1 MKELLYFSFSDLLI
15 RVQYSKQTN
24 SLKYSSH
31 RSISFG
37 ERVVIEQYILS
48 TVALKTDWYNQ
59 SPALFIYLGEDES
72 LVKDL
77 NLLHLK
83 NTIKVLSDR
92 DNEIKKEVNDL
103 IANSMTNYYFEQIG
117 DELLSL
123 RQKLNE
129 SIDEELLSEW
139 MGNIDELVKA
149 YNQYSKK
156 KIKVDDIIPIDIKKY
171 LEIA

>member
-1 MKELLYFSFSDLLI
+1 MKEFLYFSFSDLLVK
-15 RVQYSKQTN
+15 VQYSKQSN

-31 RSISFG
+31 RSVSFG

-48 TVALKTDWYNQ
+48 NVALKTEWYNR
-59 SPALFIYLGEDES
+59 SPALFVYLGEDES

-92 DNEIKKEVNDL
+92 DNTIKEQVNDL
-103 IANSMTNYYFEQIG
+103 IAKSMTNYYFEQIG
-117 DELLSL
+117 DELLTL
-123 RQKLNE
+123 RETMNDRIDGHLLNE
-129 SIDEELLSEW
+129 SMSKI
-139 MGNIDELVKA
+139 NELVKA
-149 YNQYSKK
+149 YNQYSKQ
-156 KIKVDDIIPIDIKKY
+156 KIEIDDILPVDIKKY